1 MRFFLLDILIDKE
14 KKNVELKL
22 YLLVMKEDCNMELF
36 ISFLIIYG
44 ITNHPI
50 AGTVSFQIWNS
61 YSLICRVIKTEFV
74 RDNV

>member
-1 MRFFLLDILIDKE
+1 
-14 KKNVELKL
+14 
-22 YLLVMKEDCNMELF
+22 MKEDCNMELF